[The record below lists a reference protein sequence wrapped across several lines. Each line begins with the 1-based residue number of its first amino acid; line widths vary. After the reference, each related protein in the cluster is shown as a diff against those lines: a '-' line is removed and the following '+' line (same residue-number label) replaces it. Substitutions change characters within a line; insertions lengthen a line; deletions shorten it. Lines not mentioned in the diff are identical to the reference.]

1 MTADLQST
9 APTRRPTATHRTT
22 SRGRPDLR
30 HRLDE
35 LSQAARQLDALVDR
49 LDRADALARASSAAI
64 LERFDLLLAEIRT
77 QEERA
82 LLPELA
88 READSSMRRTVDRLH
103 VDLGWL
109 GANWHELRPQ
119 IDGVACGQSWV
130 DPGALRDGA
139 GLFAALVRE
148 HVALAGAAA
157 ERNAGAAQAGR
168 EPGTA
173 VAH

>member
-9 APTRRPTATHRTT
+9 APPRRPTATHRTT
-22 SRGRPDLR
+22 PRGRPDLR
-30 HRLDE
+30 RRLDE
-35 LSQAARQLDALVDR
+35 LCEAARQLDALVDR

-64 LERFDLLLAEIRT
+64 LERFDLLLADIRT

-82 LLPELA
+82 LLPDLS
-88 READSSMRRTVDRLH
+88 REGDSSLLRTVDRLH

-130 DPGALRDGA
+130 DPDALRGA
-139 GLFAALVRE
+139 ARLFARLVRE
-148 HVALAGAAA
+148 QVALEVAALA
-157 ERNAGAAQAGR
+157 RFAPPRDAD
-168 EPGTA
+168 
-173 VAH
+173 AH